1 MLHLG
6 LLLATQLLDAS
17 VPAEVLNR
25 LQADPTAVA
34 LARDFEQRLL
44 GRTRTPLGSAARFG
58 LRRRMLAG
66 KRAGWAY
73 SLRLALAP
81 AQDDWSELHLP
92 RPLTPLY
99 VLLRPLRLLRKYGL
113 GSHRSSRTS

>member
-1 MLHLG
+1 
-6 LLLATQLLDAS
+6 
-17 VPAEVLNR
+17 
-25 LQADPTAVA
+25 
-34 LARDFEQRLL
+34 
-44 GRTRTPLGSAARFG
+44 
-58 LRRRMLAG
+58 MLAG

-81 AQDDWSELHLP
+81 AQDDWLELHLP